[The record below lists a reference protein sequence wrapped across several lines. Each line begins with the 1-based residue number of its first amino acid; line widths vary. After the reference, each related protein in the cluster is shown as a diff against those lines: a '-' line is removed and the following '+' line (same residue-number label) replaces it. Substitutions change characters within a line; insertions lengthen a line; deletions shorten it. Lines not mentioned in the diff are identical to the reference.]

1 MSYVVFD
8 IETGPLP
15 DEQLSAIVPAFDR
28 NSIVHPGEFDRA
40 SVKVGNLKDPA
51 KIQEKIDL
59 AYAAHLAEVA
69 SYTDR
74 VEAAAKAHWSD
85 ATSKAALSAITG
97 QVVAIGYRSHKGSA
111 FDCVT
116 EERREADILRAF
128 WQRYESMRQADRHL
142 VGFNIREFDI
152 PYIAQRSIILGLRVP
167 PTLLVQNK
175 WLDPMFIDLRD
186 RWAFCGRPA
195 GTLDQIC
202 KACGLGGK
210 PDGVTGAMFATLYAD
225 PATRDQAM
233 AYLENDLDM
242 THRLADR
249 LIGVY
254 YE

>member
-8 IETGPLP
+8 IETGPMDRETVLATTKP
-15 DEQLSAIVPAFDR
+15 FDP
-28 NSIVHPGEFDRA
+28 NDFPHPGEFDPA
-40 SVKVGNLKDPA
+40 SVKTGNLKDAA
-51 KIQEKIDL
+51 KIAEK
-59 AYAAHLAEVA
+59 
-69 SYTDR
+69 
-74 VEAAAKAHWSD
+74 VEAARAAHAQRVEDYDRTLAQAKEDHAAKAMQG
-85 ATSKAALSAITG
+85 AALSAITG
-97 QVVAIGYRSHKGSA
+97 QVVAIGYRSYKGSA

-116 EERREADILRAF
+116 EEQREADILRAF
-128 WQRYESMRQADRHL
+128 WQRYETMRQSDRHL